1 MRTRGNLKSLFASDG
16 GAAAL
21 EFAIVGPVFIM
32 LTMGIIYLCLLLF
45 SMASMQF
52 AVEEGARCAS
62 VKTTVCTDSTSTINY
77 TNAAYYGP
85 LTAPT
90 FTYANAACGH
100 SVSSSTNFA
109 LFIGFTTLTVP
120 LSAAA
125 CYP

>member
-1 MRTRGNLKSLFASDG
+1 MMRKNRKNLLTCDS

-32 LTMGIIYLCLLLF
+32 MLFGIVYLGMLLF

-62 VKTTVCTDSTSTINY
+62 VKTTVCTDSTATINY
-77 TNAAYYGP
+77 TKAAYYGP
-85 LTAPT
+85 VSTPS

-100 SVSSSTNFA
+100 SVTSSTNFS
-109 LFIGFTTLTVP
+109 LFIGTATITVP

>member
-1 MRTRGNLKSLFASDG
+1 MRTRGTRRNLFACDS

-32 LTMGIIYLCLLLF
+32 LTMGVIYLGLLLF

-62 VKTTVCTDSTSTINY
+62 VKTNVCTDGPTTVNY
-77 TNAAYYGP
+77 TKAAYYGP
-85 LTAPT
+85 LAAPT

-100 SVSSSTNFA
+100 SVSSSNSFA